1 MVARFEFIRGADY
14 LLAWSQSENVAI
26 QRERRRKRKSFYQL
40 LRIRKD
46 YGAYSFKGDNNR
58 MGEAAVNG

>member
-1 MVARFEFIRGADY
+1 M
-14 LLAWSQSENVAI
+14 AI
-26 QRERRRKRKSFYQL
+26 QRERGRKKKKFYQL

-58 MGEAAVNG
+58 MGEAAVNR

>member
-1 MVARFEFIRGADY
+1 M
-14 LLAWSQSENVAI
+14 AI
-26 QRERRRKRKSFYQL
+26 QQERGRKKKKFYQL

-58 MGEAAVNG
+58 MGEAAVNR